1 VPQRV
6 PSGSEL
12 YRDLGAPPARLWSRV
27 AALSIDLLVLA
38 TIEALSYLVVG
49 AALWGAASE
58 GGGDDPGAWDRGAT
72 LATALLATQLPV
84 LAFWFWNRVVRVSR
98 GGSSAGMRLCGI
110 RLVAL
115 RSGTAPSVDTAILR
129 EVVGTLLLLP
139 LGLGLLPMLWR
150 RDHRGSHDLA
160 AGVVM
165 IEPPV

>member
-1 VPQRV
+1 MSARV

-27 AALSIDLLVLA
+27 AALSLDLLLLA
-38 TIEALSYLVVG
+38 AIEGLSFLLVG
-49 AALWGAASE
+49 AVLLGAAAE
-58 GGGDDPGAWDRGAT
+58 AGGDDPGSWDRGAT
-72 LATALLATQLPV
+72 LTVAVLATQLPV

-129 EVVGTLLLLP
+129 EVVGTLLVLP